1 MTLNAQIIQSEGKPA
16 FAVIAYE
23 EYQAIQQSLASFDS
37 LEDFVDYAHAVN
49 VIRETTVWHSLDDV
63 KKELGL

>member
-1 MTLNAQIIQSEGKPA
+1 MTLNAQIIQSGGKPA

-23 EYQAIQQSLASFDS
+23 EYEAIQASLASFDS
-37 LEDFVDYAHAVN
+37 LEDFVDYVHALKIKN
-49 VIRETTVWHSLDDV
+49 ETTTWHTLDAV

>member
-23 EYQAIQQSLASFDS
+23 EYEAIQQSLASFDN
-37 LEDFVDYAHAVN
+37 LEDFADYVHALTVKN
-49 VIRETTVWHSLDDV
+49 ATTTWHTLDDV

>member
-1 MTLNAQIIQSEGKPA
+1 MILDAQIIKSEGKPA

-23 EYQAIQQSLASFDS
+23 EYQAIQQSLSSFDS
-37 LEDFVDYAHAVN
+37 LEDFVDYVHALN
-49 VIRETTVWHSLDDV
+49 VKNETTTWHTLANV

>member
-16 FAVIAYE
+16 FTVIAYE
-23 EYQAIQQSLASFDS
+23 AIQQSLASFDN
-37 LEDFVDYAHAVN
+37 LEDFADYVHALTVKN
-49 VIRETTVWHSLDDV
+49 ATTTWHTLDDV

>member
-23 EYQAIQQSLASFDS
+23 EYEAIQQSLSSFDS
-37 LEDFVDYAHAVN
+37 LEDFADYV
-49 VIRETTVWHSLDDV
+49 HSLNVKNATTTWHTLDEV

>member
-23 EYQAIQQSLASFDS
+23 EYEALQQSLASFDS
-37 LEDFVDYAHAVN
+37 LEDFVDYVHAVN
-49 VIRETTVWHSLDDV
+49 VKNETTTWHTLDDV

>member
-23 EYQAIQQSLASFDS
+23 EYEAIQQSLASFDN
-37 LEDFVDYAHAVN
+37 LDDFTDYVHALN
-49 VIRETTVWHSLDDV
+49 VKNATTTWHSLDDV